1 MWDMHSEAWWIKAL
15 DGEMTPPEQALWEQ
29 HLRECSTCRTEWAA
43 LAQLEMVLRVAPAI
57 TPPAGL
63 AAKTT
68 ARAVTMRRQRR
79 LWMLLGISFL
89 TVLLGAGVLVAL
101 GTVYGDFNRLLAAM
115 VFSKDMLVQVLMRTL
130 VGLMVAG
137 RSFSPLVLALAAGL
151 LFLFMPHGV
160 LATVAVVMVRRQR
173 GVVEA

>member
-1 MWDMHSEAWWIKAL
+1 MWDMHSEAWWIKVL
-15 DGEMTPPEQALWEQ
+15 DGDLTPPEKALWEQ
-29 HLRECSTCRTEWAA
+29 HLSECSACQVEWAA
-43 LAQLEMVLRVAPAI
+43 LAQLEMVLRVAPAPA
-57 TPPAGL
+57 PPADL

-68 ARAVTMRRQRR
+68 ARAVLMCRQRR

-89 TVLLGAGVLVAL
+89 TVLLGAGVVVAL
-101 GTVYGDFNRLLAAM
+101 GTAYWDFNRLLAAM
-115 VFSKDMLVQVLMRTL
+115 VFSKDMLLQVLMRTL
-130 VGLMVAG
+130 VGLMLAG
-137 RSFSPLVLALAAGL
+137 RSFSPLLLALAAGL